1 MLRNYM
7 GIINLEEKES
17 DIRSLTAN
25 RPIATIPIGGRFRVM
40 DFVLSNMVRAGLT
53 HISVFAK
60 KTTRSLYDHL
70 GSGKPWDLDRKNDGL
85 FIFSNTLLGTAEHT
99 NAKSFAGNMEFF
111 SRAKPENVILASS
124 YMVAN
129 MDLEYMAEQHEA
141 SGADISVVYKTID
154 NGETQFLNCDV
165 LNIDKNNRVVNV
177 AKNIGIENNV
187 NVCMEV
193 FFMKKKLL
201 TEILYKAAMLGTSGA
216 FKEVIYDLIMTQ
228 HINAIPFNGYAA
240 CVNSVESFYNA
251 NMDMLALDVTG
262 ELFSSIHPIYTKTK
276 DSPPAHY
283 ISGSDVAHSIVADG
297 SVVRGKVKNSV
308 VFRNVRI
315 GEGAELDGCIVLP
328 NVVVGD
334 GAKLKN
340 VIVDKS
346 VTVDAGITVECP
358 KQYPLVLER
367 KSYNKA

>member
-25 RPIATIPIGGRFRVM
+25 RPIATIPMGGRFRVM

-141 SGADISVVYKTID
+141 SGADISVVYKTISD
-154 NGETQFLNCDV
+154 GETRFLNCDV
-165 LNIDKNNRVVNV
+165 LNMDNKNRVTNV
-177 AKNIGIENNV
+177 SKNIGIANDV
-187 NVCMEV
+187 NVCLEI

-201 TEILYKAAMLGTSGA
+201 TEILYKAALLGTSGA

-228 HINAIPFNGYAA
+228 HINAIPFNGYVS

-251 NMDMLALDVTG
+251 NMDMLELDVTG
-262 ELFSSIHPIYTKTK
+262 ELCSSIHPIFTKTK

-283 ISGSDVAHSIVADG
+283 VGDSVVKHSIVADG
-297 SVVRGKVKNSV
+297 SVICGKVENSV
-308 VFRNVRI
+308 IFRNVRVE
-315 GEGAELDGCIVLP
+315 EGAELDGCVVLP
-328 NVVVGD
+328 NVVVGK

-346 VTVDAGITVECP
+346 VKVDADVTIECP

-367 KSYNKA
+367 KSYK

>member
-25 RPIATIPIGGRFRVM
+25 RPIATIPVGGRFRVM

-124 YMVAN
+124 YMIAN

-141 SGADISVVYKTID
+141 SGADISVVYKTIQD
-154 NGETQFLNCDV
+154 GETHFLNCDV
-165 LNIDKNNRVVNV
+165 LNVDNKNRVINV
-177 AKNIGIENNV
+177 SKNIGIENNV
-187 NVCMEV
+187 NVCMEI

-201 TEILYKAAMLGTSGA
+201 TEILYKAATLGTSGA

-228 HINAIPFNGYAA
+228 HVNGIPFNGYAA
-240 CVNSVESFYNA
+240 CVNSVESFYNT
-251 NMDMLALDVTG
+251 NMDMLGLDVTG

-283 ISGSDVAHSIVADG
+283 VGDSEVAHSIVADG
-297 SVVRGKVKNSV
+297 SVIRGKVNNSV
-308 VFRNVRI
+308 VFRNVRVE
-315 GEGAELDGCIVLP
+315 EGAELDGCVVLP
-328 NVVVGD
+328 NVVVGK

-346 VTVDAGITVECP
+346 VKVDADVTIECP

-367 KSYNKA
+367 KSYK